1 MRVEK
6 IGETFEAGDA
16 GIFVDFFIVA
26 TGFDDGFEFASGNSG
41 KIEVKILMFERRK
54 SLNVGI
60 SVRKIER
67 DGVGEVVSV

>member
-6 IGETFEAGDA
+6 IGETFETGDA

-26 TGFDDGFEFASGNSG
+26 AGFDDGFEFASGDSG
-41 KIEVKILMFERRK
+41 KVEVEILVFERGK
-54 SLNVGI
+54 SLNAGI

>member
-6 IGETFEAGDA
+6 IGKTFEAGDA

-26 TGFDDGFEFASGNSG
+26 TGFDDGFEFASGNG
-41 KIEVKILMFERRK
+41 GEVEVKILMFECWK
-54 SLNVGI
+54 SLNAGI